1 MENWKDNVSFV
12 LVEPKESGNIGAS
25 ARAIKNMGFMNLC
38 MVNPP
43 SQLTD
48 EARWFACN
56 ALDVLESARSYP
68 DFKSAIADK
77 AIVVGTSRRTG
88 KRRGMILP
96 LEQGAKKIIERAK
109 AGKVAILFGREAK
122 GLLNE
127 EVDECGLLLTIPT
140 SKEHRSLNL
149 SQAVIIVAYEL
160 LKAGYADDKE
170 AKGETDQ
177 TKGQGRMDIQ
187 NVNLPSNTH
196 KDSATDLPK
205 FPSPL
210 RGDGVGGGVQ
220 QWSLHPPLNP
230 LPSREGTTNGKS
242 ANSKSLEEQR
252 AAEKRR
258 TRNSRQKPSPRMFES
273 GEFGT
278 QLVSYEEISTLYN
291 RMTETLKLLEYIPRG
306 DRDLE
311 AKIMQNLK
319 HFIARAGL
327 TEWELNMLHGILT
340 QIEKKVKS

>member
-1 MENWKDNVSFV
+1 MATWKDNLSFV

-38 MVNPP
+38 MVSPP
-43 SQLTD
+43 ALLTD

-68 DFKSAIADK
+68 DVHSAIRDK

-88 KRRGMILP
+88 KHRGMILP
-96 LEQGAKKIIERAK
+96 VEQGARQIIERAK
-109 AGKVAILFGREAK
+109 SGKVAILFGREDK

-149 SQAVIIVAYEL
+149 AQAVLIVAYEL
-160 LKAGYADDKE
+160 LKAGYEDQAKGMGQE
-170 AKGETDQ
+170 ETAKGKGQRAKGEKQKQ
-177 TKGQGRMDIQ
+177 T
-187 NVNLPSNTH
+187 
-196 KDSATDLPK
+196 
-205 FPSPL
+205 
-210 RGDGVGGGVQ
+210 
-220 QWSLHPPLNP
+220 
-230 LPSREGTTNGKS
+230 
-242 ANSKSLEEQR
+242 
-252 AAEKRR
+252 
-258 TRNSRQKPSPRMFES
+258 PRMMES

-278 QLVSYEEISTLYN
+278 RLVSYEEISALYH

-319 HFIARAGL
+319 HFIARSGL
-327 TEWELNMLHGILT
+327 TDWELNMMHGILS
-340 QIEKKVKS
+340 QIEKKVKI